1 MILKL
6 LSLLSIIKVLS
17 WQKIQLI
24 YLFISDFIN
33 RFTEVFSKLI
43 FDYVFHLSKKTGET
57 FLDTFIFQISFK
69 PLFSI
74 LLGIQKN
81 TMQCK

>member
-1 MILKL
+1 MAKNTAN
-6 LSLLSIIKVLS
+6 
-17 WQKIQLI
+17 
-24 YLFISDFIN
+24 LFIYFKQI
-33 RFTEVFSKLI
+33 EVYSKRML

-74 LLGIQKN
+74 LLGIQKY